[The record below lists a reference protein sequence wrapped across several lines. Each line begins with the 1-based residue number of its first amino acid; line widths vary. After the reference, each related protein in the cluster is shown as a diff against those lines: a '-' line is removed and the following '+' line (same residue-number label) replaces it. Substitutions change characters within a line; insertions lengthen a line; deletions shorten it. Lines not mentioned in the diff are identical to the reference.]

1 MTTETTEKI
10 IRLRA
15 VTKSYRT
22 STVETLALRGLDLE
36 VDAGDYIAL
45 TGPSGCGKTTLLNIL
60 ALLDPVT
67 EGNYWFAGQDVSQLT
82 FNERAGLRNS
92 AIGFVFQ
99 SFNLLDELSVLD
111 NVKLPLSF
119 ARPARPERQAS
130 AQALLERVGLSH
142 RCDHKPS
149 QLSGGQQQRV
159 ALARAL
165 IMRPKLLL
173 LDEPTGNLDANTSAD
188 IMNLL
193 DELNDGNITLILVTH
208 EPAFASR
215 AKKILHLQDGRII
228 PA

>member
-1 MTTETTEKI
+1 MTTEKI

-22 STVETLALRGLDLE
+22 ATVETLALRGLELE
-36 VDAGDYIAL
+36 VEAGDYIAL
-45 TGPSGCGKTTLLNIL
+45 TGPSGCGKTTLLNVL

-67 EGNYWFAGQDVSQLT
+67 EGDYWFAGQDVSRLT

-119 ARPARPERQAS
+119 ARPARPEWHSNA
-130 AQALLERVGLSH
+130 AALLERVGLSH

-165 IMRPKLLL
+165 IMQPKLLL
-173 LDEPTGNLDANTSAD
+173 LDEPTGNLDADTSAD
-188 IMNLL
+188 MMNLL
-193 DELNDGNITLILVTH
+193 DELNDGSITLILVTH
-208 EPAFASR
+208 EPSFARR
-215 AKKILHLQDGRII
+215 AKKILHLRDGRVV
-228 PA
+228 AA